1 MKKFIIINL
10 NQSESAET
18 RAVRRKEQ
26 TRWVIFGFVATTLLA
41 ANLFLGTVGLG
52 YLKLIQK
59 KEIEIAH
66 IKEEIHDLQAKGKN
80 LSKQDI
86 LSFTSMENKRTLWA
100 RNFELIGRLTPED
113 MALIGMQFN
122 KKSKKLILEGI
133 AVVYENQKEYEIV
146 HEFINN
152 LMKDHEINKNF
163 SEFKFRQGSLKKIRG
178 QEIVQFELEAV
189 LKPNGQKLKKA

>member
-10 NQSESAET
+10 NQSESTET
-18 RAVRRKEQ
+18 RALRRKEQ
-26 TRWVIFGFVATTLLA
+26 TRWVIFGLVAATLLA
-41 ANLFLGTVGLG
+41 TNLFLGTVGLG

-59 KEIEIAH
+59 KEIEITH
-66 IKEEIHDLQAKGKN
+66 IKEKIHDLQAKGKN

-86 LSFTSMENKRTLWA
+86 LSFTNMESKRILWA

-122 KKSKKLILEGI
+122 KKSRKLILEGI

-146 HEFINN
+146 HEFINK
-152 LMKDHEINKNF
+152 LMMDHEINKNF

-189 LKPNGQKLKKA
+189 LKPNRQKLKKA

>member
-1 MKKFIIINL
+1 MIKFIIINL

-18 RAVRRKEQ
+18 RALRRKEQ
-26 TRWVIFGFVATTLLA
+26 TRWGIFGLVAAILLS
-41 ANLFLGTVGLG
+41 ANIFLGFVGFG

-59 KEIEIAH
+59 KETEIAH

-86 LSFTSMENKRTLWA
+86 ISFSNMESKRTLWA

-146 HEFINN
+146 HEFINK
-152 LMKDHEINKNF
+152 LRKDHEINNNF
-163 SEFKFRQGSLKKIRG
+163 SEFKFRQGSLKKVRG

-189 LKPNGQKLKKA
+189 LKSNGQDLKKV